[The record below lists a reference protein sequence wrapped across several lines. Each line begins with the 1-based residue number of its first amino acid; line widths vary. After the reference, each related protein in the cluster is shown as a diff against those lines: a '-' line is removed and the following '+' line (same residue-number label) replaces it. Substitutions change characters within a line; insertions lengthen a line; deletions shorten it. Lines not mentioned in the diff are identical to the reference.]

1 MKKLKTVFTTAFM
14 LLVMSVNGQTEE
26 GSATWY
32 GKAYHN
38 RKTASGK
45 VFNME
50 GMTCAADPKYKF
62 GTKLEITNLENGKS
76 VIVTVTDRGTA
87 IKGNKIDLSVGAFRQ
102 IANPKK
108 GKIKISIKK
117 LA

>member
-1 MKKLKTVFTTAFM
+1 MRKLKTVFTTAFM

-32 GKAYHN
+32 GEVYHG
-38 RKTASGK
+38 RKTASGQ
-45 VFNME
+45 VFNMNE
-50 GMTCAADPKYKF
+50 FTCAADPKYKF
-62 GTKLEITNLENGKS
+62 GTKLEITNLENGKK
-76 VIVTVTDRGTA
+76 VIVTVTDRGKS

-108 GKIKISIKK
+108 GKIKIYIKK